1 MLTLSLR
8 APNLRFA
15 ALERKHWP
23 TGIVLLVM
31 LALYLLAGF
40 SVTNF
45 DLADS
50 SAVARVA
57 APELPA
63 RSVVAEAPPKPEP
76 LAFRAIAPQDAVAI
90 NAAIPVSTAPNPAAR
105 AFHPVAGTPDD
116 RMRSVECLTAA
127 VYYEAGSE
135 SLDGQRAVAQVV
147 LNRVRHPAY
156 PNSVCAVVFE
166 GAQRA
171 TGCQFTFT
179 CDGAMRRVPSVAGW
193 ARARKVAEAA
203 LAGKVYA
210 PVGYATH
217 YHTNWVVPY
226 WSESLVKVAN
236 VGTHIFYR
244 WSGGWGRPPAFTSR
258 YAGSEPQVASPR
270 SLAGVPVTLVAAGGD
285 EIAAAVRGE
294 SVKEGTIDGF
304 QRAVLRRYEPA
315 TREGVTAV
323 LAAQTKA
330 GDSVPSAYRWAMTG
344 AASEGASKQAPLGKA
359 APAGSSSLPCAAEG
373 LSSANASGAEADAR
387 KTATC

>member
-8 APNLRFA
+8 APRLRFA

-23 TGIVLLVM
+23 TTIVLATM
-31 LALYLLAGF
+31 FGLYLLAGF
-40 SVTNF
+40 SVASF
-45 DLADS
+45 EVS
-50 SAVARVA
+50 GSRAVARA
-57 APELPA
+57 TPDLPA
-63 RSVVAEAPPKPEP
+63 RITTEAPPRPEP

-90 NAAIPVSTAPNPAAR
+90 NAAIPLSAAPNPAAR
-105 AFHPVAGTPDD
+105 AFHPLANTPGD

-135 SLDGQRAVAQVV
+135 PPDGQRAVAQVV

-166 GAQRA
+166 GSERA

-179 CDGAMRRVPSVAGW
+179 CDGAMRRVPSAAGW

-203 LAGKVYA
+203 LGGKVYA

-226 WSESLVKVAN
+226 WSGSLVKVAN

-244 WSGGWGRPPAFTSR
+244 WSGGWGRAPAFSSR
-258 YAGSEPQVASPR
+258 YAGSEPQLASMR
-270 SLAGVPVTLVAAGGD
+270 SPSGAPVTLATVAAGD
-285 EIAAAVRGE
+285 DIAAAVRGE
-294 SVKEGTIDGF
+294 SGAVGNIDSF

-315 TREGVTAV
+315 TRQGVETV
-323 LAAQTKA
+323 LAAQTRP
-330 GDSVPSAYRWAMTG
+330 GDAVAPAYRWAMTG
-344 AASEGASKQAPLGKA
+344 AAPDNGPKQVPLGKKAATEANA
-359 APAGSSSLPCAAEG
+359 APCHAQSGAGEVAAAEQA
-373 LSSANASGAEADAR
+373 SAA
-387 KTATC
+387 C